1 MRRMITETI
10 PAKVVEDTAFRSARD
25 NSDPENARIEHDRA
39 LGRVMTSIMQDDTEL
54 FRQFMDTGISGGGSG
69 AWCSGWRTG
78 DRAHDAEWSPTG
90 THRPIAD
97 AGWRPGSSDG
107 TMATGRR

>member
-39 LGRVMTSIMQDDTEL
+39 LGRVVTSIMQDDTEL
-54 FRQFMDTGISGGGSG
+54 FRQFMDNRDFRRWLGGVVFRLAYRGPS
-69 AWCSGWRTG
+69 T
-78 DRAHDAEWSPTG
+78 
-90 THRPIAD
+90 
-97 AGWRPGSSDG
+97 
-107 TMATGRR
+107 